1 MKGKLISLFLISPLG
16 LDECCLSRTTAVA
29 FPTSAPLP
37 LLEKDPLQPT
47 KTRVVF
53 IQFIGAQP
61 MVHFGEGAKVEC
73 ESGFAGGCGAAQL
86 GAIAR
91 SSKPSPSAEGKGGLE
106 PFLGSLACCL
116 HISFPVFCWLVSF
129 PFSSPDLCFTGGF

>member
-1 MKGKLISLFLISPLG
+1 MKRELNSLFWISPLG

-37 LLEKDPLQPT
+37 LLEEDPLQPT

-61 MVHFGEGAKVEC
+61 MVHFGEGVKVES
-73 ESGFAGGCGAAQL
+73 ESGFADSCGAQL
-86 GAIAR
+86 GAIACR
-91 SSKPSPSAEGKGGLE
+91 SKPSPSAEGKVGLE
-106 PFLGSLACCL
+106 PFLGMPCLECCL
-116 HISFPVFCWLVSF
+116 QISFFCWLVNF
-129 PFSSPDLCFTGGF
+129 PFSSPDLCFTGG